1 MTLSR
6 TISATA
12 RRGAAL
18 THFNA
23 GARSFVP
30 GKQWMKPK
38 KLTWDPIGV
47 TSVKYFNYKKGAQSR
62 MRGDASALKGPPG
75 SSIKD
80 SDPKAAQPFLI
91 PKLYTA
97 EKIHKKKISKKKLKE
112 HGYPVVNIE
121 DMDIKDMDIKD
132 MDNKDMY
139 PEVTHEESETVKQLR
154 KVYKDYQEFCSG
166 TPILARTQ
174 PNRFNYCDN

>member
-23 GARSFVP
+23 GARPFVP

-62 MRGDASALKGPPG
+62 MMGDASALKGPPG

-97 EKIHKKKISKKKLKE
+97 EKIQKKKISKKKLKD
-112 HGYPVVNIE
+112 HGYPVVNVE

-132 MDNKDMY
+132 MY
-139 PEVTHEESETVKQLR
+139 PEVTHEEPETVKQLR
-154 KVYKDYQEFCSG
+154 KVYKDYQEFCCG
-166 TPILARTQ
+166 TPRLARTQ